1 MSNRDISRRE
11 RIRASRVATT
21 KKVSRTALSWAVTA
35 GIIGASTSA
44 FALIT
49 AYPIPQVVSNVTQ
62 GFTSLQVAITSDVVV
77 MSNTH
82 PAAID
87 GTTDSINAAIKLA
100 TEQEAMGAK
109 IIANN
114 DIAAKQTLA
123 ASYQA
128 GKIQANIAKNLINYG
143 ANGQGYAPCTT
154 MAENKVMDTAYRI
167 AEENAKDKVDQTDN
181 APGRLM
187 PSKEAAETHRA
198 SIHNKFCTADEV
210 KQGMK
215 CDGVSPLPAADQNSG
230 ILATTKLPGSL
241 ASEASVAYRQNVLG
255 KADIALPEAIGQ
267 TPAGQAY
274 LMATNRKSA
283 LNSFPAM
290 SLAYIEAMNEVNP
303 DLKDKEGKPMS
314 ANDALLETVGR
325 YYGGKDAKEWQ
336 EKMIQQEPRGLLA
349 EMARMEGLSLWMQF
363 NKHKSYQRL
372 TGNIAALNI
381 STAIPME
388 EDADQQRVAIQRSA
402 VNSAIRNGNN

>member
-1 MSNRDISRRE
+1 
-11 RIRASRVATT
+11 
-21 KKVSRTALSWAVTA
+21 
-35 GIIGASTSA
+35 
-44 FALIT
+44 
-49 AYPIPQVVSNVTQ
+49 
-62 GFTSLQVAITSDVVV
+62 
-77 MSNTH
+77 
-82 PAAID
+82 
-87 GTTDSINAAIKLA
+87 
-100 TEQEAMGAK
+100 
-109 IIANN
+109 
-114 DIAAKQTLA
+114 
-123 ASYQA
+123 
-128 GKIQANIAKNLINYG
+128 
-143 ANGQGYAPCTT
+143 
-154 MAENKVMDTAYRI
+154 
-167 AEENAKDKVDQTDN
+167 
-181 APGRLM
+181 
-187 PSKEAAETHRA
+187 
-198 SIHNKFCTADEV
+198 
-210 KQGMK
+210 
-215 CDGVSPLPAADQNSG
+215 
-230 ILATTKLPGSL
+230 
-241 ASEASVAYRQNVLG
+241 
-255 KADIALPEAIGQ
+255 
-267 TPAGQAY
+267 
-274 LMATNRKSA
+274 MATNRKSA